1 MSRSLTWSQRVRFQ
15 FAAITRMALRI
26 NRGMV
31 TSKTLWAVVIS
42 KLKSWKMWNIFQR
55 FDCSFS
61 NFFLFGPPI
70 SLPRSKLNERKV
82 LLSSPVFV
90 SLSCTSNAGC
100 CACLILFSFLYIR
113 KDWGVWSHDITLSFF
128 GWTGYQSLR
137 RYIGFNNLTCDLRS
151 NNHYL
156 SGSENKVWK
165 NSGLHGICIRDHCD
179 TGAVLYQLS

>member
-55 FDCSFS
+55 FECSFS

-70 SLPRSKLNERKV
+70 SLPQSKLNERKV

-90 SLSCTSNAGC
+90 SLSCNSNAGC

-113 KDWGVWSHDITLSFF
+113 KDWGCEVMTSRLVFSAGRVTKVYESTLALTILLVNMKAIFAVIIT
-128 GWTGYQSLR
+128 T
-137 RYIGFNNLTCDLRS
+137 
-151 NNHYL
+151 
-156 SGSENKVWK
+156 
-165 NSGLHGICIRDHCD
+165 
-179 TGAVLYQLS
+179 